1 MHSHS
6 VETAIEAANVALT
19 GRRNRAVSGFAS
31 IELREG
37 PGEPRRWE
45 VVVGMVV
52 AVAALA
58 GVLGAWLY

>member
-19 GRRNRAVSGFAS
+19 GRKSRAVSGFAS

-45 VVVGMVV
+45 VVVGLVV

-58 GVLGAWLY
+58 GVLVAWLY